1 MNFRQGELAYRRDL
15 AELGRRLRPTA
26 ALAAVALL
34 LFAGSVGTRVVV
46 ENRRAAAL
54 EARARALYQEA
65 FPGQPPPQSVVAGL
79 RNALRDAHE
88 RATFLGVYGGNLSA
102 LDVLTEISARVP
114 VDLKVV
120 VEELSI
126 DGKVVRISGHT
137 PSFEAVDRLRAEL
150 AKFPAFGEIRVSEI
164 QRDARRGG
172 NTFSITIALRDP
184 EASS

>member
-1 MNFRQGELAYRRDL
+1 MV
-15 AELGRRLRPTA
+15 A
-26 ALAAVALL
+26 A
-34 LFAGSVGTRVVV
+34 F
-46 ENRRAAAL
+46 
-54 EARARALYQEA
+54 
-65 FPGQPPPQSVVAGL
+65 

-88 RATFLGVYGGNLSA
+88 RAAFLGVYGGNLSA

-114 VDLKVV
+114 ADLKVV

-126 DGKVVRISGHT
+126 DGKVVRITGHT

-150 AKFPAFGEIRVSEI
+150 AGFPAFGEIRVSEI

-184 EASS
+184 EVSS